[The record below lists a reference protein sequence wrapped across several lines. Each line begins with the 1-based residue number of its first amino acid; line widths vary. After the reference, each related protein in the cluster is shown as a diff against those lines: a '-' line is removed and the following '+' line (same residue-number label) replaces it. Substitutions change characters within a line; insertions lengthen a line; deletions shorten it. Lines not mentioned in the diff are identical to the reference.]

1 MNRNKKLIS
10 KRVKQIGLFF
20 EIKKARGLSSKRAII
35 EISQALGV
43 SISVTTKDLGKY
55 RKEVVV

>member
-1 MNRNKKLIS
+1 MNRNKKLLS
-10 KRVKQIGLFF
+10 KRVKQSGLFF

-43 SISVTTKDLGKY
+43 SVSVTTKDLVKY
-55 RKEVVV
+55 RKEVFG